1 MKRFKPNI
9 FVVAFVVGAVILT
22 VLPFLQKR
30 FLKAPPPIVT
40 LPEWTLLTSSGEQV
54 GSASLRGRVWM
65 ASFVAAPCDPDCVTR
80 QESFGRSLP
89 HLEDLDGGVVLVTLT
104 AGTPAP
110 SQRGW
115 YVLGGEA
122 EPQVVEAFRKG
133 WLTWAGTDAGS
144 TPAEFSN
151 LPGVAV
157 VDQNGALRGFWKD
170 DAEGRGNAINAA
182 RLLSRYGVKP

>member
-1 MKRFKPNI
+1 VKRLRPNI

-65 ASFVAAPCDPDCVTR
+65 ASFVASPCDADCVAR

-89 HLEDLDGGVVLVTLT
+89 HLEDLDGGVVLVSFT
-104 AGTPAP
+104 AGSPAP
-110 SQRGW
+110 SRAGW

-122 EPQVVEAFRKG
+122 EAQVVEAFRKG

-157 VDQNGALRGFWKD
+157 VDQNGALRGCGKD